1 MNIVILASVN
11 HRVPF
16 QVETVTVSSEKII
29 DHAIFYKMLEIEL
42 QQYLMIDTLNVSFC
56 KKGHDFNMQVKS
68 RKLLQRR
75 AQI

>member
-16 QVETVTVSSEKII
+16 HVETVTVSSEKII
-29 DHAIFYKMLEIEL
+29 DHAILYKMLEIEL
-42 QQYLMIDTLNVSFC
+42 QQYLMIDTFNVSFC